1 MISTFGNI
9 FKVPELKKKLGFTL
23 FAIAVYRLGSHLPL
37 PGINAHA
44 LGLLM
49 QQLKQQGSV
58 FGMYDIFVGGALS
71 RAAILFLGV
80 MPYISASIIFQLLGS
95 VFPQIERLQRDQAGR
110 RKVTQYTRYLT
121 VGLAAFQAIGISIYL
136 ESQKFTAPGGITMA
150 IVYNPGWMFRLT
162 TMLTLTCGAI
172 FAMWIGEQ
180 ITEKGIGN
188 GISFL
193 IFIGCLDD
201 YPRYFMRT
209 IQLVM
214 TQGLSFINLI
224 VVIIIMVLIVAAV
237 VVMTQATRR
246 IPVQYPKRIVGRKM
260 YGGQSTF
267 LPLRVNTAG
276 VIPIIFA
283 QSLVVFPATIASYVP
298 QLKEFTQLFR
308 PGFWI
313 YDLTFFLLIVFF
325 TYFYTSIIFNPA
337 ELANNMKRYGGFI
350 PGIRPGQR
358 TADYIDGVL
367 SRITLPGA
375 IFLGFIALVPWY
387 LINFLSV
394 PFYFGGTTLL
404 IIVGVALDT
413 LQQIESQLMM
423 YHYEGFMKRGRIRG
437 RRR

>member
-1 MISTFGNI
+1 MISPFGNI
-9 FKVPELKKKLGFTL
+9 FKVPELKKKLLFTL
-23 FAIAVYRLGSHLPL
+23 FAVAVYRLGAHMPL
-37 PGINAHA
+37 PGINAQA
-44 LGLLM
+44 LGMLM
-49 QQLKQQGSV
+49 QQLKQQGSI

-110 RKVTQYTRYLT
+110 RKITQYTRYLT
-121 VGLAAFQAIGISIYL
+121 VGLAAFQAISISIFL
-136 ESQKFTAPGGITMA
+136 ESQQFTGATGVIP
-150 IVYNPGWMFRLT
+150 IVFNPGWAFRLT
-162 TMLTLTCGAI
+162 AMLTLTCGAI

-193 IFIGCLDD
+193 IFIGCLEE
-201 YPRYFMRT
+201 YPSYFLRT

-214 TQGLSFINLI
+214 TQGLSVINLI
-224 VVIIIMVLIVAAV
+224 LVMIIMVLIVAAV
-237 VVMTQATRR
+237 VIMTQAARR

-283 QSLVVFPATIASYVP
+283 QALVVFPGTVSAYIPA
-298 QLKEFTQLFR
+298 LKGMTEFFR
-308 PGFWI
+308 PGYFL
-313 YDLTFFLLIVFF
+313 YDIVFFALIVFF
-325 TYFYTSIIFNPA
+325 TYFYTSVVFNPV
-337 ELANNMKRYGGFI
+337 ELADNMKRYGGFI
-350 PGIRPGQR
+350 PGIRPGPR
-358 TADYIDGVL
+358 TAEYVDNVL
-367 SRITLPGA
+367 SKITLPGA
-375 IFLGFIALVPWY
+375 LFLGAIALVPWY
-387 LINFLSV
+387 LINFLNV

-423 YHYEGFMKRGRIRG
+423 YHYEGFMKRGKIRG
-437 RRR
+437 RR

>member
-1 MISTFGNI
+1 MISSLQNI

-23 FAIAVYRLGSHLPL
+23 FAIAVYRLGCHVPL
-37 PGINAHA
+37 PGINANA

-49 QQLKQQGSV
+49 NQLRQQGSL

-95 VFPQIERLQRDQAGR
+95 VFPQIEKLHRDQAGR
-110 RKVTQYTRYLT
+110 RKITQYTRYLT
-121 VGLAAFQAIGISIYL
+121 VALAAFQAIGIAIYL
-136 ESQKFTAPGGITMA
+136 ETQQYSGPAGVIQ
-150 IVYNPGWMFRLT
+150 IVQNPGWTFRLSA
-162 TMLTLTCGAI
+162 MLTLTAGAI
-172 FAMWIGEQ
+172 FAMWLGEQ

-188 GISFL
+188 GISFI
-193 IFIGCLDD
+193 IFINCLDT
-201 YPRYFMRT
+201 YPQYFLRT
-209 IQLVM
+209 IQLVL
-214 TQGLSFINLI
+214 TQGLSVLNLI
-224 VVIIIMVLIVAAV
+224 AIIIIMVLIIAAV

-246 IPVQYPKRIVGRKM
+246 IPVQYPKRVIGRKM

-283 QSLVVFPATIASYVP
+283 QSLVMFPATIAAYLP
-298 QLKEFTQLFR
+298 ALKYFSEIFK
-308 PGFWI
+308 PGFWG
-313 YDLTFFLLIVFF
+313 YDISYFGLIVFF
-325 TYFYTSIIFNPA
+325 TYFYTSVVFNPG
-337 ELANNMKRYGGFI
+337 ELADNMKRYGGFI

-358 TADYIDGVL
+358 TANYVDGIL
-367 SRITLPGA
+367 TKITLPGA
-375 IFLGFIALVPWY
+375 LFLGFIALVPWY
-387 LINFLSV
+387 LINLLNV

-423 YHYEGFMKRGRIRG
+423 YHYEGFMKRGKIRG
-437 RRR
+437 RR